1 MRRFFCGN
9 CGEEVNQRDELCP
22 HCGAVFSA
30 IKCPQCGYR
39 GKLHEFHHGCPS
51 CGFLGEHRVRDTG
64 AAPSPRTA
72 ADSRPGFFRKLLD
85 LTSGRSASATE
96 GAPAWLFWLILAA
109 MVASFG
115 VLALVYISM

>member
-9 CGEEVNQRDELCP
+9 CGEEVDQRDELCP

-39 GKLHEFHHGCPS
+39 GKLHEFRHGCPS

-64 AAPSPRTA
+64 GAPVPRA
-72 ADSRPGFFRKLLD
+72 SADSRPGFLRKLLD
-85 LTSGRSASATE
+85 LAAGRSASATD
-96 GAPAWLFWLILAA
+96 GPPAWLFWLILAA

-115 VLALVYISM
+115 ALALVYISM

>member
-9 CGEEVNQRDELCP
+9 CGEEVDQRDELCS

-39 GKLHEFHHGCPS
+39 GKLHEFRHGCPA

-64 AAPSPRTA
+64 ESTSQRPEKGGSERGLLQKLQFLTG
-72 ADSRPGFFRKLLD
+72 SRSR
-85 LTSGRSASATE
+85 SGGT
-96 GAPAWLFWLILAA
+96 PAWLFWLLLAFMA
-109 MVASFG
+109 VSFG
-115 VLALVYISM
+115 ALALVYMSL

>member
-9 CGEEVNQRDELCP
+9 CGEEVDQRDELCP

-39 GKLHEFHHGCPS
+39 GKLHEFHRGCPS

-64 AAPSPRTA
+64 GAPPPRTS
-72 ADSRPGFFRKLLD
+72 ADSPAGLLQKLLA
-85 LTSGRSASATE
+85 LASGRTGSVAN

-115 VLALVYISM
+115 ALALVYMSL

>member
-9 CGEEVNQRDELCP
+9 CGEEVDQRDELCS

-39 GKLHEFHHGCPS
+39 GKLHEFRHGCPS

-64 AAPSPRTA
+64 GSSPGRTSA
-72 ADSRPGFFRKLLD
+72 VSGEGLLQKLFSVA
-85 LTSGRSASATE
+85 SGKSGSD
-96 GAPAWLFWLILAA
+96 GAPAWLFWLILAV

-115 VLALVYISM
+115 ALALVYMSI